1 MTKKVLLIDDDV
13 DDQYLFGGLLANLDD
28 ELVVEY
34 RDQPE
39 RLFVE
44 YNTDTTRPNFIPDLI
59 LLDLNLP
66 KFKGTD
72 IFIFIRDNRWL
83 QSVPVLVL
91 TTSSSPLDIKDCKDL
106 GLDGYFVKPMDFEDS
121 QKLIENIY
129 RYWFVY
135 NEFTLTA
142 GNSK

>member
-1 MTKKVLLIDDDV
+1 MIDDDI
-13 DDQYLFGGLLANLDD
+13 DDQYLFGGLLSNLDD

-34 RDQPE
+34 RDNPQV
-39 RLFVE
+39 LFDE
-44 YNTDTTRPNFIPDLI
+44 YANVDKEPKFIPNLI

-72 IFIFIRDNRWL
+72 IFLFIKENQWL
-83 QSVPVLVL
+83 KEVPVLVL
-91 TTSSSPLDIKDCKDL
+91 TTSSSPLDIQDCKNL

-121 QKLIENIY
+121 QKIIENIY

-135 NEFTLTA
+135 NELTIQN
-142 GNSK
+142 GKS

>member
-1 MTKKVLLIDDDV
+1 MTNKILMIDDDI
-13 DDQYLFGGLLANLDD
+13 DDQYLFGGLLSNLDD

-34 RDQPE
+34 RDNPQV
-39 RLFVE
+39 LFDDYANVDKE
-44 YNTDTTRPNFIPDLI
+44 PKFIPNLI

-72 IFIFIRDNRWL
+72 IFLFIKENQWL
-83 QSVPVLVL
+83 KEVPVLVL
-91 TTSSSPLDIKDCKDL
+91 TTSSSPLDIQDCKNL

-121 QKLIENIY
+121 QKIIENIY

-135 NEFTLTA
+135 NELTIQN
-142 GNSK
+142 GKS

>member
-1 MTKKVLLIDDDV
+1 MTNKILMIDDDI
-13 DDQYLFGGLLANLDD
+13 DDQYLFGGLLSNLDD

-34 RDQPE
+34 RDNPQV
-39 RLFVE
+39 LFDE
-44 YNTDTTRPNFIPDLI
+44 YANVDKEPKFIPNLI

-72 IFIFIRDNRWL
+72 IFLFIKENQWL
-83 QSVPVLVL
+83 KEVPVLVL
-91 TTSSSPLDIKDCKDL
+91 TTSSSPLDIQDCKNL

-121 QKLIENIY
+121 QKIIENIY

-135 NEFTLTA
+135 NELTIQ
-142 GNSK
+142 NEKS

>member
-1 MTKKVLLIDDDV
+1 MTNKILMIDDDI
-13 DDQYLFGGLLANLDD
+13 DDQYLFGGLLSNLDD

-34 RDQPE
+34 RDNPQV
-39 RLFVE
+39 LFDDYASVDKE
-44 YNTDTTRPNFIPDLI
+44 PKFIPNLI

-72 IFIFIRDNRWL
+72 IFLFIKENQWL
-83 QSVPVLVL
+83 KEVPVLVL
-91 TTSSSPLDIKDCKDL
+91 TTSSSPLDIQDCKNL

-121 QKLIENIY
+121 QKIIENIY

-135 NEFTLTA
+135 NELTIQN
-142 GNSK
+142 GKS

>member
-1 MTKKVLLIDDDV
+1 MTNKILMIDDDI
-13 DDQYLFGGLLANLDD
+13 DDQYLFGGLLSNLDD

-34 RDQPE
+34 RDNPQV
-39 RLFVE
+39 LFDE
-44 YNTDTTRPNFIPDLI
+44 YANVDKEPKFIPNLI

-72 IFIFIRDNRWL
+72 IFLFIKENQWL
-83 QSVPVLVL
+83 KEVPVLVL
-91 TTSSSPLDIKDCKDL
+91 TTSSSPLDIQDCKNL

-121 QKLIENIY
+121 QKIIENIY

-135 NEFTLTA
+135 NELTIQN
-142 GNSK
+142 GKS